1 MKDKYIEKVL
11 RHGSSWVGHGSFAM
25 KLVETY
31 NPKVVVDLGVD
42 YGYSTF
48 CFAYPKIGEVY
59 GVDWF
64 QGDIHAGHRN
74 TYDVVIEMYHEI
86 KEEYGINNVEFI
98 KGDFND
104 VAKTWDKKIDILHVD
119 GLHTYDAV
127 KNDYETWS
135 KFCHDDS
142 IILFHDTLSFADSV
156 GKFFN
161 ELDGFKLNKTD
172 WYGLGI
178 LTKSENIFNKISTWI

>member
-1 MKDKYIEKVL
+1 MKDKYKEKVL
-11 RHGSSWVGHGSFAM
+11 RHGSAWVGHGSFAM
-25 KLVETY
+25 KLVEVY

-48 CFAYPKIGEVY
+48 CFSYPKIGKVY

-74 TYDVVIEMYHEI
+74 TYDLVIEMYQEI
-86 KEEYGINNVEFI
+86 KEEYGINNIEFI

-104 VAKTWDKKIDILHVD
+104 IAKTWNKKIDILHVD

-142 IILFHDTLSFADSV
+142 IILFHDTLSFPNSV

-161 ELDGFKLNKTD
+161 ELDGFKLIKTD
-172 WYGLGI
+172 WHGLGI
-178 LTKSENIFNKISTWI
+178 LTKSENIFNEISTWI

>member
-1 MKDKYIEKVL
+1 MNFVISQQL
-11 RHGSSWVGHGSFAM
+11 PITCTFMIAAGRCSSIF
-25 KLVETY
+25 
-31 NPKVVVDLGVD
+31 
-42 YGYSTF
+42 F
-48 CFAYPKIGEVY
+48 CKSS
-59 GVDWF
+59 
-64 QGDIHAGHRN
+64 N
-74 TYDVVIEMYHEI
+74 
-86 KEEYGINNVEFI
+86 
-98 KGDFND
+98 
-104 VAKTWDKKIDILHVD
+104 DILHVD

-178 LTKSENIFNKISTWI
+178 LTKSENIFNEISTWI

>member
-74 TYDVVIEMYHEI
+74 TYDLVIEMYHEI

-104 VAKTWDKKIDILHVD
+104 VAKTWNKKIDILHVD
-119 GLHTYDAV
+119 GLHTYEGVKSDITNYLPLINKGGVIGGHDYVQGWLGVINAV
-127 KNDYETWS
+127 DE
-135 KFCHDDS
+135 
-142 IILFHDTLSFADSV
+142 II
-156 GKFFN
+156 GKPDKTFK
-161 ELDGFKLNKTD
+161 DG
-172 WYGLGI
+172 
-178 LTKSENIFNKISTWI
+178 SWIKYI